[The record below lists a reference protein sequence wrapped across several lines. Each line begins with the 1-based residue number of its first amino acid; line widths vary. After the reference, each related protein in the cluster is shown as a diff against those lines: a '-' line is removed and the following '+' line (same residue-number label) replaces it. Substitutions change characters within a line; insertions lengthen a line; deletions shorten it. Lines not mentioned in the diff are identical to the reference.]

1 MAVRIDQ
8 RLVELGLAR
17 SRAQAQALIQ
27 NGCVTLMRPATAPAN
42 ASCSTKA
49 TKASQRVGPDVRLLL
64 SGEALRQP
72 VSRAAFKIDALI
84 DAANLSLT
92 GALCVDAGQ
101 STGGFSERLLQHDAA
116 YVLGVE
122 VGHGQLAASLRTNP
136 RIGCLE
142 HTNIKAC
149 TRETLAAFLLAEN
162 QSERSNQMAASGADL
177 VCADLSFISLRKVLP
192 TLAAL
197 LADDGNLFALVKPQF
212 ELGPGAVNKRGVI
225 TDLSLLGD
233 LRDKFEQAL
242 TPLGLGIIQ
251 WLTSPIAGSD
261 GNTEFLLHARSIPIN
276 PAH

>member
-17 SRAQAQALIQ
+17 SRAQAQALIE
-27 NGCVTLMRPATAPAN
+27 NGCVTLMRPATAP
-42 ASCSTKA
+42 TKA

-64 SGEALRQP
+64 SGDAVNQP

-84 DAANLSLT
+84 DAAELSLT
-92 GALCVDAGQ
+92 GSLCVDAGQ
-101 STGGFSERLLQHDAA
+101 STGGFSERLLQHGAA

-122 VGHGQLAASLRTNP
+122 VGHGQLAPSLRTDQ

-142 HTNIKAC
+142 HTNIKSC
-149 TRETLAAFLLAEN
+149 TRETLAAFLLAED
-162 QSERSNQMAASGADL
+162 QSERSIQMAATGADI
-177 VCADLSFISLRKVLP
+177 VSADLSFISLRKVLP
-192 TLAAL
+192 ILAAL
-197 LADDGNLFALVKPQF
+197 LAEEGNLLTLVKPQF

-225 TDLSLLGD
+225 TNTGLLDDLQN
-233 LRDKFEQAL
+233 KFEQVL
-242 TPLGLGIIQ
+242 TPLGLGIVN

-261 GNTEFLLHARSIPIN
+261 GNTEFLLHARNIQIN